1 MLPDEGEAV
10 VRRVR
15 DLVGGLF
22 GARLAPRARALR
34 IVAALCF
41 GGALLLVAV
50 AGTLILQS
58 ARQPHLRAL
67 PVGTV
72 FSAAVTPAPVRTPLS
87 LSVAS
92 PTPAPTTTVTDT
104 PTEAPPPSP
113 SPSPEPS
120 PTPPPDDAPV
130 ARLAIPA
137 IHVDAPVSDKGVD
150 AQGVMQDPNGP
161 DDVAYYTFSGKPG
174 FGPGN
179 NAVFG
184 GHVDYYPHRTA
195 VFWDLD
201 KLKPG
206 DEVDVRLQDGTVYS
220 YRVTD
225 AVVYPADSAPVQQI
239 LADTPQESVTLITCN
254 GTFSGG
260 GYNNRLVVR
269 AQRTDAG
276 DAQTGQAGG

>member
-1 MLPDEGEAV
+1 MRGFWARLGA
-10 VRRVR
+10 
-15 DLVGGLF
+15 LF
-22 GARLAPRARALR
+22 GAGLSPRVRALR
-34 IVAALCF
+34 IVAACCF
-41 GGALLLVAV
+41 GGALLLAAV
-50 AGTLILQS
+50 AGVLAVQQ
-58 ARQPHLRAL
+58 ANQPHLRTL

-72 FSAAVTPAPVRTPLS
+72 FSAAVTPVPTRTPLP
-87 LSVAS
+87 LETAS
-92 PTPAPTTTVTDT
+92 PTPAPADTATDT
-104 PTEAPPPSP
+104 PTASP
-113 SPSPEPS
+113 TPEPTAS
-120 PTPPPDDAPV
+120 PTPTPPPDDAPV
-130 ARLAIPA
+130 ARLIIPA
-137 IHVDAPVSDKGVD
+137 IHVDAPISDKGVD
-150 AQGVMQDPNGP
+150 AQGVMEDPNGP
-161 DDVAYYTFSGKPG
+161 NDVAYYTFTGRPG

-225 AVVYPADSAPVQQI
+225 AVVYSADAAPVQQI
-239 LADTPQESVTLITCN
+239 LASTPQESVTLITCN

-269 AQRTDAG
+269 AQRVDAG
-276 DAQTGQAGG
+276 GAQTGQAGG